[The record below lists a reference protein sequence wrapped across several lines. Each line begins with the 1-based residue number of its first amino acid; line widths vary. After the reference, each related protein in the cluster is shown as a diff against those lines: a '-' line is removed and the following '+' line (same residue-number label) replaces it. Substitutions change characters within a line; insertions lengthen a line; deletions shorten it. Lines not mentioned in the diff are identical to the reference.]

1 MSQKRFTFD
10 DDNEETIQRDY
21 TQSQIEQ
28 YESIKMQK
36 KKLLNNKNQK

>member
-28 YESIKMQK
+28 YESIKNAK